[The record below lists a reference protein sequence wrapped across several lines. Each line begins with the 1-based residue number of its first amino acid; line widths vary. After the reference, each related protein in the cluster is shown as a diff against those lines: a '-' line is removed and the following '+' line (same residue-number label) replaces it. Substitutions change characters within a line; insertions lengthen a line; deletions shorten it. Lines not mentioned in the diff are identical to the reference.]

1 MSNGHAY
8 TRPITASKKDI
19 CFTLSK
25 TLFSFINHHI
35 ITISDTPHI
44 LPHNRIG
51 YIVETIDDN
60 DMSNPLLL
68 VMDIEKGQCWIAD
81 RNKNRCSQILT
92 LTQGPLK

>member
-1 MSNGHAY
+1 MGGS
-8 TRPITASKKDI
+8 
-19 CFTLSK
+19 FTDTSRREPFYRH
-25 TLFSFINHHI
+25 LF

-68 VMDIEKGQCWIAD
+68 VVDIEKGQCWIAD